1 MTDLRGDNMELENKN
16 NECNHEWKRGQTS
29 IIDPDGWYYNQ
40 PCYSVEYIC
49 AKCGEKKHVLI

>member
-1 MTDLRGDNMELENKN
+1 MDLENKK
-16 NECNHEWKRGQTS
+16 NECDHEWKKGQIS

-49 AKCGEKKHVLI
+49 TKCGEKKRIKE